1 MGPGAMYLY
10 SILNGPG
17 ELPTMKR
24 FQVKVT
30 RTYSDG
36 AYASY
41 ATSETWRKDID
52 ALDDGFFKYL
62 VLELAGGEDWLEAI
76 MRAEISL
83 YELEQVSAALRATY
97 LQETREDANVTST

>member
-1 MGPGAMYLY
+1 M
-10 SILNGPG
+10 N
-17 ELPTMKR
+17 R
-24 FQVKVT
+24 FQVCVT

-52 ALDDGFFKYL
+52 ELDDGLFKYL
-62 VLELAGGEDWLEAI
+62 VLELAGGDDWLEAI
-76 MRAEISL
+76 MRAEISS

-97 LQETREDANVTST
+97 LQETREDAKAAST

>member
-1 MGPGAMYLY
+1 M
-10 SILNGPG
+10 N
-17 ELPTMKR
+17 R
-24 FQVKVT
+24 FQVCVT

-62 VLELAGGEDWLEAI
+62 VLELASGE
-76 MRAEISL
+76 
-83 YELEQVSAALRATY
+83 ELARSHHASRDFLV
-97 LQETREDANVTST
+97 